1 MVANR
6 MSSPLGLAVAKSKL
20 VAFSTIATGYLSTS
34 PITAAPAAVVSSL
47 IVLALLPLEGGG
59 PSLPL
64 FPSGEPDPPAPP
76 LPPEPLPPEPP
87 LAELP
92 PLPPL
97 ALEPPLPPLVLLPP
111 EPPVEPPVEP
121 PDPAV
126 LPPLP
131 PVRDP
136 PLPPVAL
143 LPPLPPW
150 LPPLSGWGQP
160 AARVMVKTI
169 PARSRRDAFAW
180 REHTDIMPS
189 LPSVTV
195 TSGGNDRA
203 IERIGRALGS
213 PRRDARRHFMKPLQS
228 RCGRRTDPSV
238 SPGARRAGKGT
249 PAGARRHRRDWP
261 GQAGGRPPPP
271 RPGRRRR

>member
-1 MVANR
+1 MPSLALAALGSPQVILIVCVALPFTSTFTHRAASFAVASQNSISNGRAVPSMVAKR
-6 MSSPLGLAVAKSKL
+6 MSSPFGLAVAKSKL
-20 VAFSTIATGYLSTS
+20 VASSTIATGYLGTS

-47 IVLALLPLEGGG
+47 IIFALLPLEGGG

-76 LPPEPLPPEPP
+76 LPPEPPPPEPP
-87 LAELP
+87 LLELP

-111 EPPVEPPVEP
+111 EPPLVEPPVEP

-136 PLPPVAL
+136 PLPPLPPVAL

-150 LPPLSGWGQP
+150 LPPFSDWGQA
-160 AARVMVKTI
+160 AARVIVKTI
-169 PARSRRDAFAW
+169 PARSRRDCFRMAGTYRHDAFASKRYRDFRRKW
-180 REHTDIMPS
+180 
-189 LPSVTV
+189 
-195 TSGGNDRA
+195 
-203 IERIGRALGS
+203 
-213 PRRDARRHFMKPLQS
+213 PRD
-228 RCGRRTDPSV
+228 
-238 SPGARRAGKGT
+238 
-249 PAGARRHRRDWP
+249 
-261 GQAGGRPPPP
+261 
-271 RPGRRRR
+271 